1 MVTAPAQARTAACG
15 AAESGATVTPAD
27 TNQSALQPATD
38 TLAATDHRH
47 RCPANEL
54 RRHYWDKPF
63 LGRSAAA
70 KYWPLPPAAVAVTT
84 RPSPRRRMTG
94 SRVQGGCTGRLRI
107 LTVPQSRSLLRDSPG
122 PDSPL
127 VARWSSFGP

>member
-1 MVTAPAQARTAACG
+1 MVTAPAQARTAASG
-15 AAESGATVTPAD
+15 AAESGATVALAD

-70 KYWPLPPAAVAVTT
+70 KSLA
-84 RPSPRRRMTG
+84 PSPG
-94 SRVQGGCTGRLRI
+94 D
-107 LTVPQSRSLLRDSPG
+107 LLRSRRDLPR
-122 PDSPL
+122 DD
-127 VARWSSFGP
+127 A

>member
-1 MVTAPAQARTAACG
+1 MATAPAQAWTATSG
-15 AAESGATVTPAD
+15 AAESGATVALAD

-70 KYWPLPPAAVAVTT
+70 KHRPLPPGGLL
-84 RPSPRRRMTG
+84 RPRRD
-94 SRVQGGCTGRLRI
+94 L
-107 LTVPQSRSLLRDSPG
+107 PRD
-122 PDSPL
+122 D
-127 VARWSSFGP
+127 A